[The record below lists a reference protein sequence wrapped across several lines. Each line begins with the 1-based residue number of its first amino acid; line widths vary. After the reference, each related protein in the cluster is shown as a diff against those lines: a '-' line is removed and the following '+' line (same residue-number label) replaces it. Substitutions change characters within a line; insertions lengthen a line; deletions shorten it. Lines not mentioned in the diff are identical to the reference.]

1 MVGMLKQSAKV
12 QGLPEVHPGDIV
24 RVHQKI
30 KEGGKERIQV
40 FEGIV
45 IKTHGKSGSN
55 ASFTVRKITYGV
67 GVERTYPLQSPSIVK
82 IEFKKGSEVSRAK
95 LYYLRKLSGKSLKMK
110 EKKIDQD
117 VWELV
122 VKTEGQE
129 ELTEEVLAEAVTA
142 AKEKE
147 AAEII
152 APGETVSEIETT
164 SEVTAGAPVAETTLG
179 NDTVEAEGGSNEE
192 AKDSQS

>member
-1 MVGMLKQSAKV
+1 MAGMLKPSTRDKT
-12 QGLPEVHPGDIV
+12 LPEIHPGDIV
-24 RVHQKI
+24 RVHQKV

-45 IKTHGKSGSN
+45 IKTHGKTGPS
-55 ASFTVRKITYGV
+55 ATFTVRKITYGV

-82 IEFKKGSEVSRAK
+82 IEFKKGSEVRRAK

-122 VKTEGQE
+122 AKADEPE
-129 ELTEEVLAEAVTA
+129 ELSEEVLAEAVQAEAERQKSEQSINETA
-142 AKEKE
+142 EPVPA
-147 AAEII
+147 
-152 APGETVSEIETT
+152 SEPAT
-164 SEVTAGAPVAETTLG
+164 PKD
-179 NDTVEAEGGSNEE
+179 DTVKAEESVGEDKS
-192 AKDSQS
+192 DSQS

>member
-1 MVGMLKQSAKV
+1 MTGILKPTKDNT
-12 QGLPEVHPGDIV
+12 LLKVHPGDIV

-45 IKTHGKSGSN
+45 IKTHGKTGPS
-55 ASFTVRKITYGV
+55 ATFTVRKITYGV
-67 GVERTYPLQSPSIVK
+67 GVERTYLLQSPSIVK
-82 IEFKKGSEVSRAK
+82 IEFKKGSEVRRAK

-122 VKTEGQE
+122 AKATEPE
-129 ELTEEVLAEAVTA
+129 ELSEEVLAEAVQ
-142 AKEKE
+142 
-147 AAEII
+147 AESDRKKSEQVLD
-152 APGETVSEIETT
+152 ASETSSAEEITE
-164 SEVTAGAPVAETTLG
+164 SKD
-179 NDTVEAEGGSNEE
+179 DTVEAEASVGEDKS
-192 AKDSQS
+192 DSQS